1 MQDMSCLDDY
11 DGMTDL
17 QNNEDFQAVLNSP
30 LSASLADL
38 AYSSGQ
44 TMFTDLGRSPLPSPS
59 FTYPTPPAS
68 QEGQSPSLN
77 FHSVMSNGH
86 LGDFFYSSDMSSSE
100 AVEAA
105 LSEVLPNFESA
116 TDSPLSANTPVSSPM
131 SIQNPS
137 SAAASPLP
145 NHHQHT
151 LQVRRSERATRFS
164 LVSLSL
170 NRDRPVSTLPAG
182 DDAQLGRPVTV
193 Q

>member
-86 LGDFFYSSDMSSSE
+86 LSDFFYSSDMSSSE

-116 TDSPLSANTPVSSPM
+116 TDSPLSGNTPVSSPM
-131 SIQNPS
+131 SIQNS
-137 SAAASPLP
+137 SATPSPLP

-151 LQVRRSERATRFS
+151 LQVYITDI
-164 LVSLSL
+164 LL
-170 NRDRPVSTLPAG
+170 NQNVILIF
-182 DDAQLGRPVTV
+182 
-193 Q
+193 